1 MTEAKTPKQFFEEIL
16 PNRFKP
22 EKAKDIDVTVQIM
35 ITGSKSGEWIVTIK
49 NQKLEV
55 KEGKHPSP
63 TLTLEMAIDDY
74 MDLINGRISGEK
86 AFLLGKLKFRGNIGL
101 ALKLKEAFA
110 YLISDFGNWRARDEK
125 GGGALLFSKIA
136 QECVHF
142 GYTSAHSL

>member
-55 KEGKHPSP
+55 KEGRHPSP
-63 TLTLEMAIDDY
+63 TLTLEMARDDY

-86 AFLLGKLKFRGNIGL
+86 AFLLGKLKFKGDIGL
-101 ALKLKEAFA
+101 ALKLRETGF
-110 YLISDFGNWRARDEK
+110 L
-125 GGGALLFSKIA
+125 
-136 QECVHF
+136 
-142 GYTSAHSL
+142 